1 MGMNI
6 MDEKKQRMI
15 EKEEEITNGSGIW
28 SGYLIGND
36 PDNEYSVKYLRRAAE
51 KICSNRIKWSDIIV
65 LYSDSTFG
73 EGKSGFALSTD
84 GIYVNTMLNKDS
96 KFSIKYSDI
105 DFVYRDTTE
114 DKPFLKIYT
123 KYGDCKIIDHSW
135 FNKRVLCELID
146 ALKEIADENDDIKL
160 EW

>member
-1 MGMNI
+1 MNI

-84 GIYVNTMLNKDS
+84 GICR
-96 KFSIKYSDI
+96 
-105 DFVYRDTTE
+105 FV
-114 DKPFLKIYT
+114 L
-123 KYGDCKIIDHSW
+123 HSRKLISRLLVVQIRRE
-135 FNKRVLCELID
+135 KRIRRSSLLG
-146 ALKEIADENDDIKL
+146 
-160 EW
+160 